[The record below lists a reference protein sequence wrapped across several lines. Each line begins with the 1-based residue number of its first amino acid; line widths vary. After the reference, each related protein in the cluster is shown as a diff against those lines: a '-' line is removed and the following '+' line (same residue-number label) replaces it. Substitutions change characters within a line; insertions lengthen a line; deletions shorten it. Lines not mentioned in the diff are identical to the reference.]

1 MRITV
6 DRFAKTEDATQ
17 LLYRSGGVCSAE
29 KRPIVRKPD
38 SVRNEENKS
47 SRIKRFGGDGGSPTR
62 DLGVRSASLYASE
75 LRPRCSHYNGKHD
88 ETALTVPD
96 SPCSFHSMIVWY
108 YPLRR
113 PFSTQQTGL
122 RNNSDKW
129 VPPNGGHHEP

>member
-75 LRPRCSHYNGKHD
+75 LRP
-88 ETALTVPD
+88 L
-96 SPCSFHSMIVWY
+96 SFFY
-108 YPLRR
+108 TGFARR
-113 PFSTQQTGL
+113 LHLAEFAGVAPKLDGSAKL
-122 RNNSDKW
+122 ARL
-129 VPPNGGHHEP
+129 